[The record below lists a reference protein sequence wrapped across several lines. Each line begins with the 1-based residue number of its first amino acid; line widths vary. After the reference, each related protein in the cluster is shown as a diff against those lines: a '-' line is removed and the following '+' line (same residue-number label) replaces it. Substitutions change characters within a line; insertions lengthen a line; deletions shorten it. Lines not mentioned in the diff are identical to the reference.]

1 MKEKELIQILT
12 SPNGPEAAK
21 KQGVS
26 AEEVLELLKQT
37 NETRVQAAA
46 LSFLVR
52 EGKTKAGRE
61 VTCQKLSDK
70 ALAELAGSGD
80 PKVRKNAARLIGV
93 TERKTLDQ
101 VLADTLRRE
110 SVRMV
115 RPSQILAL
123 GALQTEAARKVLE
136 TYQVQAAADE
146 SEAKHVKEETEAL
159 RKARAAFVQT
169 ITHRFTGIKPLA
181 YSNVR
186 CRLGC
191 ERGFETALAEEVQ
204 ARKAADEIVKIAPGS
219 VTVEGTDWERLQ
231 QVRSFREVLMP
242 LSRQPL
248 EKKTCAPLLA
258 EKLSKAMACMHEG
271 KPPYRFRLETGG
283 REGTAE
289 LAAQIE
295 ASSGGQ
301 LLNAP
306 GHYECELRLA
316 QAEGGRVFPYLKL
329 FTAEDHRYEYRKLS
343 IPASIHPAAAA
354 GLMWL
359 AKPYLKKGAAVLDP
373 CCGSGTLLQERARL
387 SEARP
392 SRVIG
397 CDISAKALDAARL
410 NSHASDAVR
419 ANNHAN
425 SAAANQ
431 LPRQI
436 WIHSDLAKLSLKE
449 PVDELF
455 ANLPF
460 GNRVGNHESNVALYR
475 KLADKI
481 PEWVKPGGV
490 AVLYT
495 MEGKLLEKE
504 LGRVKGLKLLQK
516 TSVEA
521 GGLKPVVFIV
531 RID

>member
-37 NETRVQAAA
+37 NVTRVQAAA

-61 VTCQKLSDK
+61 VVARELSDIVLADLAK
-70 ALAELAGSGD
+70 ADD

-115 RPSQILAL
+115 KPSQILAL
-123 GALQTEAARKVLE
+123 GALQTEAARNVLE
-136 TYQVQAAADE
+136 TYQVPAAADE

-169 ITHRFTGIKPLA
+169 ITHRFTGLKPLA
-181 YSNVR
+181 YSKVG

-191 ERGFETALAEEVQ
+191 ERGFETALAEEVK

-271 KPPYRFRLETGG
+271 KP
-283 REGTAE
+283 
-289 LAAQIE
+289 
-295 ASSGGQ
+295 
-301 LLNAP
+301 
-306 GHYECELRLA
+306 
-316 QAEGGRVFPYLKL
+316 
-329 FTAEDHRYEYRKLS
+329 
-343 IPASIHPAAAA
+343 
-354 GLMWL
+354 
-359 AKPYLKKGAAVLDP
+359 
-373 CCGSGTLLQERARL
+373 
-387 SEARP
+387 
-392 SRVIG
+392 
-397 CDISAKALDAARL
+397 
-410 NSHASDAVR
+410 
-419 ANNHAN
+419 
-425 SAAANQ
+425 
-431 LPRQI
+431 
-436 WIHSDLAKLSLKE
+436 
-449 PVDELF
+449 
-455 ANLPF
+455 
-460 GNRVGNHESNVALYR
+460 
-475 KLADKI
+475 
-481 PEWVKPGGV
+481 
-490 AVLYT
+490 
-495 MEGKLLEKE
+495 
-504 LGRVKGLKLLQK
+504 
-516 TSVEA
+516 
-521 GGLKPVVFIV
+521 
-531 RID
+531 